1 MPSPFVPCPFC
12 HKEQEEQAPV
22 CASCSRDTAVP
33 QSLLAE
39 RDQLL
44 QKRDKLRAELER
56 AQVRLA
62 TKRGRL
68 SRSHQA

>member
-1 MPSPFVPCPFC
+1 MQCPFC
-12 HKEQEEQAPV
+12 HKEKDERAPV
-22 CASCSRDTAVP
+22 CASCGRDTAVP

-44 QKRDKLRAELER
+44 EKRDKLRAELER
-56 AQVRLA
+56 AQARLA

-68 SRSHQA
+68 SRARPA

>member
-1 MPSPFVPCPFC
+1 MPNPFAPCPFC
-12 HKEQEEQAPV
+12 HKEKDEQAPI
-22 CASCSRDTAVP
+22 CASCGRDTAVP

-56 AQVRLA
+56 AQARLA

-68 SRSHQA
+68 SRARPA